1 MAETYGPSLVYTVHQ
16 SMRVQD
22 CCLSFALIC
31 TPVAEVTAAIGGIM
45 RASENGAMVMVG
57 ETTPP
62 IIAASRSRG
71 YISHRRGL
79 LVSRPAGAEVVL
91 VEFSHLH
98 NVLTPLSMTLPEVEF
113 IGFRSN

>member
-1 MAETYGPSLVYTVHQ
+1 MGETYGPSLVYTVHK

-22 CCLSFALIC
+22 CCLSFALLC

-71 YISHRRGL
+71 LAATSHT
-79 LVSRPAGAEVVL
+79 AGACSSRAPQAPKSSWWSL
-91 VEFSHLH
+91 AISR
-98 NVLTPLSMTLPEVEF
+98 TSSR
-113 IGFRSN
+113 RSP